1 MMSRRPGTAP
11 AAPCGCGRTD
21 VVRMLR
27 RALGH
32 LERGRSAQA
41 HGVLAQLQQAC
52 ADAPDGEAAVARA
65 AVRVVSVSLRPSPLA

>member
-1 MMSRRPGTAP
+1 
-11 AAPCGCGRTD
+11 
-21 VVRMLR
+21 MLR